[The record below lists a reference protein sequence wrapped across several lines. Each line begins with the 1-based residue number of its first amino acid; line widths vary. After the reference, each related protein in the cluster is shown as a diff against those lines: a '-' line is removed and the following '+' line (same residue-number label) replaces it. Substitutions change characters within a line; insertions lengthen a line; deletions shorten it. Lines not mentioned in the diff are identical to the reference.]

1 MRAAV
6 VLGVLIAVMMAVPAS
21 ADYGLEII
29 EVDVTEHPQIAI
41 TVSVPDSLSG
51 VEVPSDSFTLIENG
65 YAMAAGVWTFSEEPL
80 DVVLVMDTS
89 GSMAGEPL
97 ADARQAALGFL
108 DRLPDGVRVAVVS
121 SGGQAEIR
129 HPLDNDRAAAAA
141 ALESLESGG
150 ETALYDAV
158 IAGAAS
164 LPADGPRAAIVVL
177 SDGGDT
183 VSAATLGDAVN
194 ALRETSGAET
204 FVVALQTEESD
215 LAALAAVAAAGGGS
229 VVEVVEAFSLMDAFV
244 GIADD
249 LTGRYRLVYLTR
261 ETGATDLAVVLAYGE
276 VTSEARITL
285 ELPAPAESVTLPDP
299 DPGPTVAPVAPIVS
313 TPAFAAPPSLLQQPW
328 TMPAGVAAVFVG
340 AIAVMGLLLGR
351 ERPPFSFRER
361 RKMRKEQRDGSLIS
375 SLAHRAEEVTDRVL
389 RTRDQGRL
397 ERDLDRAGIALRPGE
412 FVILSASLGIA
423 AVAGFLVVFGPAAAL
438 MIGVAAMVLPRV
450 VLRVL
455 MGRRRAAFANQF
467 EGVLQMISG
476 SLRAGYG
483 LMQAVAT
490 VAEEASAPTCKEFSR
505 VAVENQLGRTVEESL
520 RSMADRMDNEDLR
533 WVVEAIDIQ
542 YEVGGDL
549 AEVLDNVSETIRDRD
564 QIRRQV
570 KALSAEGRM
579 SAVILVLMPF
589 ALALAM
595 SMVSPDYLAEL
606 TGTTIGRIMIGG
618 ALVMIGVGALWI
630 RRIVKVVF

>member
-1 MRAAV
+1 MKKAV
-6 VLGVLIAVMMAVPAS
+6 VLGVLITAMMAAPAY
-21 ADYGLEII
+21 ADHGLEII

-51 VEVPSDSFTLIENG
+51 TEVPADSFTLIENG

-80 DVVLVMDTS
+80 DVVLIMDTS

-97 ADARQAALGFL
+97 ADARLAALGFL
-108 DRLPDGVRVAVVS
+108 DRLPDGARVAVVS
-121 SGGQAEIR
+121 SGGLAEVM
-129 HPLDNDRAAAAA
+129 HPLSNDRATAAA

-158 IAGAAS
+158 IAGAVL
-164 LPADGPRAAIVVL
+164 LPPDGPRAAIVVL

-194 ALRETSGAET
+194 ALRDASGAET
-204 FVVALQTEESD
+204 VVVALQTEESD
-215 LAALAAVAAAGGGS
+215 QAALAAIAAAGGGS
-229 VVEVVEAFSLMDAFV
+229 LVAVVEADSLVDAFV

-261 ETGATDLAVVLAYGE
+261 ETGETDLAVVLAYGE

-285 ELPAPAESVTLPDP
+285 ELPAPVESVTLPAP
-299 DPGPTVAPVAPIVS
+299 EPAAAAAPVAPNVS
-313 TPAFAAPPSLLQQPW
+313 TPAVVAAPSLLRQPW
-328 TMPAGVAAVFVG
+328 TMPAGVAAVLVG
-340 AIAVMGLLLGR
+340 AVAVMGLLLSR
-351 ERPPFSFRER
+351 ERSTFSFRER
-361 RKMRKEQRDGSLIS
+361 WKMRKEQRDGNLVS
-375 SLAHRAEEVTDRVL
+375 SLARRAEEVTDRVL
-389 RTRDQGRL
+389 KARDQGRI

-412 FVILSASLGIA
+412 FVVLSASLGIA
-423 AVAGFLVVFGPAAAL
+423 AVAGCLVVFGPATAL
-438 MIGVAAMVLPRV
+438 LIGVASMAMPRV
-450 VLRVL
+450 ILRVL
-455 MGRRRAAFANQF
+455 MGRRRAAFADQF
-467 EGVLQMISG
+467 GGVLQIMSG

-490 VAEEASAPTCKEFSR
+490 VAEEASMPTGKEFSR
-505 VAVENQLGRTVEESL
+505 VAVENRLGRTVEESL

-549 AEVLDNVSETIRDRD
+549 AEVLDNVAETIRDRD

-595 SMVSPDYLAEL
+595 SVVSPDYLAEL
-606 TGTTIGRIMIGG
+606 TGTTVGRIMIGG
-618 ALVMIGVGALWI
+618 ALVMIGVGAMWI